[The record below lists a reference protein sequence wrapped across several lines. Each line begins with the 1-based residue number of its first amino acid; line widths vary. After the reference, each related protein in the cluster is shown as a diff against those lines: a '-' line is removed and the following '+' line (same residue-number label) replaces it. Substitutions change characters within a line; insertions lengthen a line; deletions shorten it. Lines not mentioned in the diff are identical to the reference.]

1 MEFRSYNR
9 ELAYANMLFKRPFSN
24 IAIERDGK
32 LIKFKCLFGNRSRI
46 FKNMENPQKKAMY
59 SLPMVII
66 QRTGITKND
75 ERLANVWNE
84 VKYATSSKRLNY
96 DLFTPI
102 PIDISYE
109 VSFVSKYPGDIDM
122 AISNFI
128 PFFNKDLYFSSKHPK
143 FDDISFQN
151 QVIMENTITEEHP
164 DELDPTADDI
174 VVSTCSFTYKTFI
187 FCGNNKPKTVIV
199 PVVSTY
205 ISSDHYEGLSD
216 ILSSWDLDEFSSVS
230 SILNPNKK
238 ISAYYQTMV
247 TTDIDVPVSVVTSV
261 EQEIHDGLIPEI
273 LCVNLGFYAVP
284 TLSDHVTYMNYV
296 DSLSAHGYDDRPFAD
311 RLIISLDENE
321 KLDVH
326 SIYPYGDWVYDEKQV
341 DPTYIEPNYPGV
353 PMTDLSVKLN

>member
-84 VKYATSSKRLNY
+84 VKYATSSKHFNY

-174 VVSTCSFTYKTFI
+174 IVSTCSFTYKTFI

-199 PVVSTY
+199 PVVSAY
-205 ISSDHYEGLSD
+205 ISSSHYEGLSD
-216 ILSSWDLDEFSSVS
+216 ILSSWDLDEFSSIS

-238 ISAYYQTMV
+238 ISAYY
-247 TTDIDVPVSVVTSV
+247 
-261 EQEIHDGLIPEI
+261 
-273 LCVNLGFYAVP
+273 
-284 TLSDHVTYMNYV
+284 
-296 DSLSAHGYDDRPFAD
+296 
-311 RLIISLDENE
+311 
-321 KLDVH
+321 
-326 SIYPYGDWVYDEKQV
+326 
-341 DPTYIEPNYPGV
+341 
-353 PMTDLSVKLN
+353 